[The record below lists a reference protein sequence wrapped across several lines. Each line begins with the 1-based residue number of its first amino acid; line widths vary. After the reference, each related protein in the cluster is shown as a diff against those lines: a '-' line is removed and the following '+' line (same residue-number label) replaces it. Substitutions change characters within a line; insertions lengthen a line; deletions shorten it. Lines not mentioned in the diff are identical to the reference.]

1 MFQGLRPGA
10 EVAMCQRPN
19 PNGFGTDIAKSL
31 SLLHRSPIHG
41 SLIGNYLSK
50 FLGRNPDTRAHRIYP
65 RIDKGSFSARI
76 RITIRLAPSTRK
88 PLSHLIPPVS
98 REGERFVVSSR
109 LCGRQVH
116 GCAVR
121 YYSELQTFAGVVAS
135 QVLDRGG
142 SCRYRSEGYP
152 DTHHAPFK

>member
-1 MFQGLRPGA
+1 MSK
-10 EVAMCQRPN
+10 
-19 PNGFGTDIAKSL
+19 AKPKWFWNRYSEEP

-98 REGERFVVSSR
+98 REGERSW
-109 LCGRQVH
+109 
-116 GCAVR
+116 
-121 YYSELQTFAGVVAS
+121 
-135 QVLDRGG
+135 
-142 SCRYRSEGYP
+142 
-152 DTHHAPFK
+152 